1 MDKKTDYT
9 SAFAELQQIV
19 GEIEEGEIS
28 VDDLAEKVKRAA
40 SLIKICKNKLTATS
54 EDVNRILKELEG
66 DGGEAKIES

>member
-40 SLIKICKNKLTATS
+40 SLIKICKNKLTSTS

-66 DGGEAKIES
+66 DSGEKDE